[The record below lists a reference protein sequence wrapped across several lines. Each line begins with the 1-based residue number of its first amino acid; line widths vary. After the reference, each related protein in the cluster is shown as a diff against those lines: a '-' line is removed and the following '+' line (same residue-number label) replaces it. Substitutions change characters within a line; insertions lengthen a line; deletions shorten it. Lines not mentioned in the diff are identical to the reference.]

1 MYDSFYGEKSN
12 CQNMK
17 SQIQMAFPG
26 QFTTYLPIFQYFES
40 IEIKKKN
47 QRIYLS
53 TGKLELSFISLWK
66 LH

>member
-40 IEIKKKN
+40 IEIKKKTN
-47 QRIYLS
+47 AFICPLVSLS
-53 TGKLELSFISLWK
+53 
-66 LH
+66 